1 MDDSSALRA
10 WIREHR
16 LSDKVRDDVLAAA
29 DTLDDLREADRA
41 DLEQTFADLKPLP
54 RMRLF
59 KLIDALKGGAAAAPA
74 APEVEAT
81 ESTPKRAKKPRAEA
95 SKKPRTEAS
104 KPRAPPAAAPSSSSE
119 QRKREASKPRAPPA
133 AAPSSSSE
141 QRKREATARVHGS
154 LKYDPGAKLVF
165 LRDNPK
171 AKLTSENGV
180 KAAARYASYSACGT
194 VGEFYRNGGTTGDL
208 IYDLTMG
215 YCAVGDDGGDAPDA
229 GPDWAARFDEVVWVQ
244 QHGLNP
250 WPGMIMDPDEA
261 AEPTRTKAKRAAG
274 VEYLVWNFQVE
285 ESEIFSFAPPVY
297 ITSWA
302 EGFEKDFHRR
312 AWTGKYAESFPAAL
326 EEADAVFRRNDAA

>member
-74 APEVEAT
+74 AFEVEAT

-119 QRKREASKPRAPPA
+119 QRKREA
-133 AAPSSSSE
+133 
-141 QRKREATARVHGS
+141 TARVHGS
-154 LKYDPGAKLVF
+154 LKYDPGARLVF

-229 GPDWAARFDEVVWVQ
+229 GADWAARFDEVVWVQ

-297 ITSWA
+297 ITGWA